1 MSLSRFFLLCSLVLF
16 VFREGEGGREVCEG
30 ETLSTCRSVLFDFE
44 GRYCRTLPFA
54 SCPAYLVFLSS
65 M

>member
-1 MSLSRFFLLCSLVLF
+1 MSLSHFFCCILWCFLF
-16 VFREGEGGREVCEG
+16 LGEERGEGRCVKGK
-30 ETLSTCRSVLFDFE
+30 LSTCRSVLFDFE